1 MGGGIVNRRRE
12 VLVGAV
18 ILLGVAVA
26 VFGTL
31 WLSGSAFGRPTFPM
45 DILVTDVGQL
55 RTGNAVKFRGVG
67 IGRVDE
73 FTVEPGGLGVRI
85 RVMLE
90 QQGDLPSDLV
100 AIVAPESLFGEW
112 QVELIGRTRFPGFDY
127 FPVNPSMQTD
137 PEASVIGGYT
147 LPDISRL
154 TATAN
159 EISENLAVLSNRV
172 DRAFTDETAA
182 AFNSAVVNVES
193 ISANLR
199 DLVEQQAQ
207 TIEQVTTDV
216 AAAAAEIGAAARASR
231 STLEHVDSLLA
242 GGEVG
247 TILTNIE
254 MVSTDLAQISGDFS
268 ASSGDLQSI
277 LRQADSTFARV
288 DRLTARVESG
298 QGLMG
303 ALLSDSSSLAGQTSG
318 VLTQLEALLR
328 DLRENPKRYVR
339 LSIF

>member
-1 MGGGIVNRRRE
+1 MNRGRE

-18 ILLGVAVA
+18 ILVGVAVA
-26 VFGTL
+26 VLGTL
-31 WLSGSAFGRPTFPM
+31 WLSGSGFGRPTYPM

-67 IGRVDE
+67 IGRVE
-73 FTVEPGGLGVRI
+73 QFTVEPGGEGVRI
-85 RVMLE
+85 RILLA
-90 QQGDLPSDLV
+90 QTSDLPTDMV
-100 AIVAPESLFGEW
+100 AIVAPESLFGAW

-127 FPVNPSMQTD
+127 FVVDGSMQTD
-137 PEASVIGGYT
+137 PEAPVIGGFT

-159 EISENLAVLSNRV
+159 EISENLAVLSDRV

-182 AFNSAVVNVES
+182 AFNSAIVNVES
-193 ISANLR
+193 ISSNLR

-207 TIEQVTTDV
+207 TIDQVTRDV
-216 AAAAAEIGAAARASR
+216 AMAASEIGAAARASR

-242 GGEVG
+242 GGEIG
-247 TILTNIE
+247 TILTNIATISE
-254 MVSTDLAQISGDFS
+254 DLSELSSDFN